1 MAAFGYAILLAMI
14 GTLTGAL
21 WTFAVG
27 LGGAPGAMLTELA
40 LQRKGNRLI
49 PTWGLVLTVLGQAYV
64 ALAFVAFVLQTSQ
77 SRLAGQSG
85 FGVWVAWIITFFVA
99 TAPATIALKDAAREQ
114 RNVQH
119 GATVF
124 TVPLVT
130 LGFFVFLFAPTIM
143 HAGWGWVPHF

>member
-1 MAAFGYAILLAMI
+1 MAAIGYALLLAMI
-14 GTLTGAL
+14 GTFLGAL

-40 LQRKGNRLI
+40 MNRRGERVV
-49 PTWGLVLTVLGQAYV
+49 PTWSLVLTVLGQSYV
-64 ALAFVAFVLQTSQ
+64 SLAWVAFVLQTSQ

-85 FGVWVAWIITFFVA
+85 FGVWVAWLVTFFVA
-99 TAPATIALKDAAREQ
+99 TGPATYALKDAAREQ

-124 TVPLVT
+124 TAPLT
-130 LGFFVFLFAPTIM
+130 GTGFFVFLFAPIVM
-143 HAGWGWVPHF
+143 RAGWGWVPHL